1 MIRWKAV
8 VDRVWH
14 QRLKAFHSKR
24 LIVREKKS
32 GQARERVAERERDYK
47 YVRKP
52 PPPLSRK
59 SQGYR
64 AAQHDCRNQISGAED
79 DKLCHAS
86 ILISEYLFVAGRPVI
101 LVLKKLSA

>member
-24 LIVREKKS
+24 LIVREKES
-32 GQARERVAERERDYK
+32 GQARKRVAERERDYK
-47 YVRKP
+47 YVRKS

-59 SQGYR
+59 SQNQR
-64 AAQHDCRNQISGAED
+64 ASQHNDNNQVLRAKD
-79 DKLCHAS
+79 NKLCHAS
-86 ILISEYLFVAGRPVI
+86 ILTSE
-101 LVLKKLSA
+101 